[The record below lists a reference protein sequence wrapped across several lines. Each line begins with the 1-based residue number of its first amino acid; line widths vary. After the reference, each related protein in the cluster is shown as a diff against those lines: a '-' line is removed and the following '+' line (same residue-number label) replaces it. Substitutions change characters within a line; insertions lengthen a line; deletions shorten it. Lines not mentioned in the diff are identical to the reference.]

1 MFGFTKLTPSEKVE
15 RDTKLHIRLL
25 NARLIEETINRKSSL
40 ETSEE
45 LRDELESLLKK

>member
-1 MFGFTKLTPSEKVE
+1 MFGFTKLTPEETIE
-15 RDTKLHIRLL
+15 RDIKLRIRLL
-25 NARLIEETINRKSSL
+25 NARLIEETISRKNSL